1 MALLLSEGFGW
12 STNATDYSTLGQWG
26 AGLGAI
32 LTGGPFG
39 DNYASISTTSGTP
52 VITLPSLLSTF
63 YFGARMNANGQNFGI
78 YGISPSQTQFN
89 VNFLGGTIEVRA
101 AGNTLA
107 GSVVTTAPVSGW
119 FYIEVFG
126 TVSATVGAVTVR
138 INGVSVIALTGLN
151 TKSDASYAT
160 VAGIKLILFTTP
172 SPAYIAHVYICDN
185 TGAAPWNT
193 FLGDVRV
200 QTLLPT
206 ANDAVAFTPNGLAT
220 NWQNAASVP
229 PVPASDYNADA
240 TVGAQDT
247 FAAAAMASGL
257 GAIYA
262 VNVKA
267 MAGKSDAGPRSAAT
281 VIKSGS
287 ATGVATAVS
296 IGATTAQQV
305 PGIFETDP
313 NTTAPWSMAAVNAA
327 KIGYK
332 ITA

>member
-1 MALLLSEGFGW
+1 MLVAGW
-12 STNATDYSTLGQWG
+12 AYVEIGVTVGTTT
-26 AGLGAI
+26 GAI
-32 LTGGPFG
+32 
-39 DNYASISTTSGTP
+39 
-52 VITLPSLLSTF
+52 
-63 YFGARMNANGQNFGI
+63 
-78 YGISPSQTQFN
+78 
-89 VNFLGGTIEVRA
+89 
-101 AGNTLA
+101 
-107 GSVVTTAPVSGW
+107 
-119 FYIEVFG
+119 
-126 TVSATVGAVTVR
+126 TVR
-138 INGVSVIALTGLN
+138 INGETVLSLTGVN
-151 TKSDASYAT
+151 TQNGG
-160 VAGIKLILFTTP
+160 VAGITSVEFVA
-172 SPAYIAHVYICDN
+172 SGNSGYIAAIAHLYICDA
-185 TGAAPWNT
+185 TGPAPWNT